1 MQRGQEGCY
10 RLILRFFMWAVKSGR
25 SLTSSDANPPFV
37 LAVELATVL
46 KRVHSKLVTH
56 YHGSNFPSVSGKRH
70 HFNKSACKWKD
81 RGFTSTCAHT
91 HTTHTNIQRHA
102 PHHTHAR
109 THTPSLISRQ
119 HVNNEPT
126 WQQGCTHPTCAHTR
140 THTHTHTHFKRV
152 TIWTRARLGSARIG
166 TARHGSNITV
176 FILKT
181 TQEASGAHHISLR
194 R

>member
-1 MQRGQEGCY
+1 MVESVKSKKTETRRMQRGQEGCY

-70 HFNKSACKWKD
+70 HFNKSAWKWKD

-91 HTTHTNIQRHA
+91 HTTHTHEHTETRTA
-102 PHHTHAR
+102 PHAR
-109 THTPSLISRQ
+109 THAHALSDIS
-119 HVNNEPT
+119 
-126 WQQGCTHPTCAHTR
+126 
-140 THTHTHTHFKRV
+140 
-152 TIWTRARLGSARIG
+152 
-166 TARHGSNITV
+166 TAC
-176 FILKT
+176 K
-181 TQEASGAHHISLR
+181 Q
-194 R
+194 